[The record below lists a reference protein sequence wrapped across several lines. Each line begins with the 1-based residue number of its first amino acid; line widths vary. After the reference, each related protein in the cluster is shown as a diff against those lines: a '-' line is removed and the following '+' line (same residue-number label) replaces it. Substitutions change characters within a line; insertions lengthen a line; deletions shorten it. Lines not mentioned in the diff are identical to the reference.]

1 MIRTRIQAL
10 LAILPGAVILQTQ
23 PARAEARDMAPMA
36 AYLENHCL
44 KCHGQEKQK
53 GDLRLDTLSL
63 PPQETDRWQ
72 EVLEAIEYG
81 DMPPKKEKR
90 PEQARTDDFTDSL
103 RSMLAA
109 HAGPSAPALRR
120 MNRNEFQNTVRELFG
135 VDTEVADMLPEDGRT
150 LGFDKVGD
158 GLSISAIMLEKYL
171 EAANAAFDDVIRR
184 TAPIP
189 VETRRSVLI
198 EEKRNKAALKKKQGG
213 VFEEGGAFVDFTPG
227 WPAAMF
233 DSAQPQDDGLYRAK
247 IAVWPHDP
255 GGRTL
260 TVAVFSGPLY
270 SPVVSKFMGV
280 FDVTGTPEKPRIIE
294 FDVRMKAGDSLQV
307 LPWVSPE
314 HVTYRDKHEK
324 RPGVGI
330 AWGEVTGP
338 LDQTF
343 PSEAQRR
350 LFGESETISMAEEG
364 RVFSR
369 YRKNVVTHRVESSA
383 PREDAERIIRE
394 FVPRAMRRPVS
405 EELTGR
411 FVEFTLGR
419 LDAGREFEEAVRA
432 GVCAVL
438 CSPQFLLL
446 NSAPDVDDYTIAS
459 RMSYFLWSG
468 PPDKELLELAAAGKL
483 KDPGTRRKQ
492 VGRMLTDDKAER
504 FVVDFTGQWLDMY
517 GIDFTTPDKKLFPE
531 YDSLLD
537 KSLVRETQGFFREM
551 LARNLGTR
559 NFINS
564 DFAVLNERL
573 AAHYGI
579 PGVKGHE
586 EMRVVKLP
594 PGSVRGGVLTQA
606 SIMKVTANGTNS
618 SPVLRGVWMLD
629 RLLGHPVPP
638 PPPGI
643 PAVEPDIRGAKSPKE
658 LFSKH
663 TENETCARCHTRID
677 PVGFALEEF
686 DPVGGR
692 RERYRDVPD
701 PDDPKKRRK
710 IPGLPVDSSGRTPDG
725 KSFANFEG
733 FRDWLLDH
741 ESLVANA
748 VAKKLMIYGCG
759 RRIDVLDE
767 AAVEAVVKA
776 SAKDD
781 RGLRTMIE
789 EVVASETFTKQ

>member
-1 MIRTRIQAL
+1 MTLPRIQAT
-10 LAILPGAVILQTQ
+10 LAIFAAAFLPVH
-23 PARAEARDMAPMA
+23 AEPSGMADMAA
-36 AYLENHCL
+36 FLEGHCL
-44 KCHGQEKQK
+44 KCHGPEKQK

-63 PPQETDRWQ
+63 PPQETQRWQ

-90 PEQARTDDFTDSL
+90 PDLAHTENFTNSL
-103 RSMLAA
+103 RGLLAA
-109 HAGPSAPALRR
+109 HAEPPAPALRR
-120 MNRNEFQNTVRELFG
+120 MNRNEFQNTVRELLG
-135 VDTEVADMLPEDGRT
+135 VDTEIADMLPEDGRT

-184 TAPIP
+184 TTPIP
-189 VETRRSVLI
+189 VETRRSVLV
-198 EEKRNKAALKKKQGG
+198 EEKRNIVALKKNQGG
-213 VFEEGGAFVDFTPG
+213 VFEKDGAFVDFTPG

-233 DSAQPQDDGLYRAK
+233 DSAQPQDDGIYHAK

-270 SPVVSKFMGV
+270 SPIVSKFMGV
-280 FDVTGTPEKPRIIE
+280 FDVTGTPENPRIIE
-294 FDVRMKAGDSLQV
+294 FDVRMRAGDSLQV
-307 LPWVSPE
+307 FPWVTPE

-330 AWGEVTGP
+330 AWGEITGP

-350 LFGESETISMAEEG
+350 LFGESESISMADDG
-364 RVFSR
+364 RVYSR
-369 YRKNVVTHRVESSA
+369 YRKNVVTHRVESST

-405 EELTGR
+405 EELTQK
-411 FVEFTLGR
+411 FVALTLGR
-419 LDAGREFEEAVRA
+419 LDAGRSFEESVRA

-446 NSAPDVDDYTIAS
+446 NATGTVDDYTIAS

-468 PPDKELLELAAAGKL
+468 PPDQVLLDLAKAGKL
-483 KDPGTRRKQ
+483 KDPEVRRAQ
-492 VGRMLTDDKAER
+492 VRRMLKDDKAEH
-504 FVVDFTGQWLDMY
+504 FVTDFTGQWLDMY

-531 YDSLLD
+531 YDTLLD
-537 KSLVRETQGFFREM
+537 KSLVRETEGFFREM
-551 LARNLGTR
+551 LEKNLGTR
-559 NFINS
+559 NFIDS

-573 AAHYGI
+573 ATHYGI

-594 PGSVRGGVLTQA
+594 ADSVRGGVLTQA
-606 SIMKVTANGTNS
+606 SVMKVTANGTNS

-629 RLLGHPVPP
+629 RLLGRPVPP
-638 PPPGI
+638 PPPGV

-658 LFSKH
+658 LFMKH

-677 PVGFALEEF
+677 PIGFALEEF
-686 DPVGGR
+686 DPVGAQ
-692 RERYRDVPD
+692 RESYRDVKD
-701 PDDPKKRRK
+701 PDDPKKKRK
-710 IPGLPVDSSGRTPDG
+710 IPGLPVDSSGETPDG
-725 KSFANFEG
+725 TSFANFEG
-733 FRDWLLDH
+733 FRDWLLGHD
-741 ESLVANA
+741 ELVAKA
-748 VAKKLMIYGCG
+748 VATKLMIYGCG
-759 RRIDVLDE
+759 RRIGVMDE
-767 AAVEAVVKA
+767 AAVERVVDA

-781 RGLRTMIE
+781 HGLRTMIE
-789 EVVASETFTKQ
+789 EVVVSETFVKP